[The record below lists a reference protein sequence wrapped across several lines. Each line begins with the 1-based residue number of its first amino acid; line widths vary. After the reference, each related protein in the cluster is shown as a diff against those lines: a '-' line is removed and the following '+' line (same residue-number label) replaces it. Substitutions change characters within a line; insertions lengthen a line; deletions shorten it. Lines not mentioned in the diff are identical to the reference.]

1 MNNNR
6 YASEDNGSVAEISAS
21 GQTHGNMSATSE
33 SGIESTTEEE
43 DYNQNK
49 KAEVSNQNLD
59 VARREQKAVNRSKLL
74 VALFL
79 FLAACATAAVTY
91 RFVEQQE
98 RNDFEGQFR
107 SHADEIVVVTK
118 QKTDQLFRAL
128 NSFSISVASE
138 AQATDQAWPFVTI
151 SDWSAKAQSLGE
163 LIGVPEATMA
173 FCPVVNP
180 ANIGQWTSHTME
192 NAPKIY
198 QDAIDTEG
206 FNMTA
211 IELMRKTTPLIFRYD
226 LETLSIYPSEDTALP
241 VWQSYPFAIEPTTQR
256 TLTNID
262 LMSFKQFSDLFFLT
276 NATLNTTISFSET
289 LIEEGGGSS
298 LPIVSSQIMQPIF
311 KSAKS
316 KAEDRE
322 MAGVV
327 YLTMEWT
334 RYFEDFFTEETD
346 PITLVLVNSCPTYNL
361 YNQESFAEEEV
372 NVVSYEIKGPVATYL
387 GEYDAH
393 DPQYDALE
401 VTSILVDLD
410 IKSSSIP
417 SGQCIPKLS
426 LHLYPTEQ
434 FEETFYTVSRF
445 LYTGVIIAIF
455 LFTSFVFLLYDY
467 FVGRRQRKVMD
478 RIIMQD
484 QLVANV
490 FPTAIRNRLYDGMG
504 KSGRP
509 GGNFVDSFD
518 NDYEADK
525 VTDGAP
531 MADLF
536 PNTSIVFADIVG
548 FTAWSSAR
556 EPQQVF
562 ALLETIYA
570 AFDRVAYRHNVFK
583 VETVGDS
590 YVAAAGLPEP
600 MEEHAVAAC
609 KFARDCMRKMKD
621 ITLKLEVSLG
631 PDTSDL
637 ELRVGIHS
645 GQVTAG
651 VLRGER
657 SRFQLFGDTVNT
669 AARMEST
676 GRANCIQITETT
688 AHLLRESGFANMIIP
703 RGEKTFVKG
712 KGEMQTYWLRST
724 FSKKAKVKG
733 SACQVESTISEEETT
748 DDSFSVSDR
757 EDDFL
762 DMNGVETMNKTQRL
776 VEWNVEVLS
785 SLLQQIVTSRGGSRK
800 SIKPLEVV
808 ESNIRSG
815 QTILE
820 EFVPIIQLKRAA
832 NDLQEDRRK
841 SPSTIDIGND
851 VKSELRIFLARIADL
866 YTDSNPFHNFEHA
879 SHVTASVKKLLKR
892 IVNVDPGNGL
902 TQSNASSEVNMVDLA
917 GHSYGITSDPLTQF
931 AVVFAAIIH
940 DVDHPGVPNTQLVKE
955 GAPNAKLYKNKSV
968 AEQNSV
974 DIAWKILM
982 QKEYESL
989 RSCIYQT
996 EGELRR
1002 FRQLV
1007 VNTVMATDIV
1017 DKELQALRK
1026 ARWETAFSSDASN
1039 RLRDDDSENRKATI
1053 VIEHLIQASDVVH
1066 TMQHWHIYK
1075 SWNEKF
1081 FCECYKA
1088 YKSGR
1093 ADVDPS
1099 INWYKGE
1106 IGFFDFYVI
1115 PLAKK
1120 LDDCGVFGVSSHE
1133 YLNYAM
1139 ANRDEWVRDG
1149 EELVNQFLENNNQ
1162 RKGKQ

>member
-1 MNNNR
+1 MKDQ
-6 YASEDNGSVAEISAS
+6 YASEDNSRS
-21 GQTHGNMSATSE
+21 GQSHGNSTYVSE
-33 SGIESTTEEE
+33 SGFNSSSDEF
-43 DYNQNK
+43 NLK
-49 KAEVSNQNLD
+49 RKADSPTRNLD
-59 VARREQKAVNRSKLL
+59 YVAMREHKAVNRSKLL

-79 FLAACATAAVTY
+79 FLAACATAAATY
-91 RFVEQQE
+91 LFVEQQE
-98 RNDFEGQFR
+98 RNDFEDQFR
-107 SHADEIVVVTK
+107 SQSHEIAAVTK
-118 QKTDQLFRAL
+118 QKTDQLFNAL

-138 AQATDQAWPFVTI
+138 AKATDQAWPFVTI
-151 SDWSAKAQSLGE
+151 SDWSRKALALGE
-163 LIGVPEATMA
+163 LIGVPGATIA
-173 FCPVVNP
+173 FCPVVKP
-180 ANIGQWTSHTME
+180 ADIGQWTSHTME
-192 NAPKIY
+192 DAPKIY

-206 FNMTA
+206 FNMTIA
-211 IELMRKTTPLIFRYD
+211 ELMTKTTPLIFQYD
-226 LETLSIYPSEDTALP
+226 METYSLIPSQDTALP
-241 VWQSYPFAIEPTTQR
+241 VWQSYPFAMEPTTQR
-256 TLTNID
+256 TYTNID
-262 LMSFKQFSDLFFLT
+262 MMAFKQFSDIFFLT
-276 NATLNTTISFSET
+276 NATLNTTIGFSEM
-289 LIEEGGGSS
+289 LIEKGGGSS

-311 KSAKS
+311 DTTDTR
-316 KAEDRE
+316 AEDRE
-322 MAGVV
+322 MVGGVW
-327 YLTMEWT
+327 LTMEWT
-334 RYFEDFFTEETD
+334 KYFESFFTDETD
-346 PITLVLVNSCPTYNL
+346 SITLVLVNSCPTYNL
-361 YNQESFAEEEV
+361 NNEETFREEEV
-372 NVVSYEIKGPVATYL
+372 TVVSYEINGQEATYL

-410 IKSSSIP
+410 IESSSIP

-434 FEETFYTVSRF
+434 FEETFHTAKRF

-455 LFTSFVFLLYDY
+455 VFTSFVFLLYDY

-509 GGNFVDSFD
+509 GGNFVDGFD
-518 NDYEADK
+518 NDCEADK
-525 VTDGAP
+525 VTNGAP

-536 PNTSIVFADIVG
+536 PNTTIIFADISG

-562 ALLETIYA
+562 TLLETIYA
-570 AFDRVAYRHNVFK
+570 TFDRVAYRHNVFK

-590 YVAAAGLPEP
+590 YVAATGVPEP
-600 MEEHAVAAC
+600 MKEHAVTAC
-609 KFARDCMRKMKD
+609 KFARDCLKKMKE

-637 ELRVGIHS
+637 KLRVGIHS

-657 SRFQLFGDTVNT
+657 SRFQLFGDTMNT

-676 GRANCIQITETT
+676 GRANCIQITAAT
-688 AHLLRESGFANMIIP
+688 ADLLKEGGFENMIIP
-703 RGEKTFVKG
+703 RAEKTFVKG

-724 FSKKAKVKG
+724 NSKRVRAMDT
-733 SACQVESTISEEETT
+733 AHRIESTISEEETA
-748 DDSFSVSDR
+748 DSSFSASDR
-757 EDDFL
+757 ADDLF
-762 DMNGVETMNKTQRL
+762 DMNGVDSMNKTQRL
-776 VEWNVEVLS
+776 VEWNVEVLM
-785 SLLQQIVTSRGGSRK
+785 SLLQQIVISRGGSRK
-800 SIKPLEVV
+800 SIKPLEVA

-820 EFVPIIQLKRAA
+820 EFVPIIHLKRLD
-832 NDLQEDRRK
+832 NDSVDPRQ
-841 SPSTIDIGND
+841 SPMSEIAIGDD
-851 VKSELRIFLARIADL
+851 VKSELRSFLANIAQM

-879 SHVTASVKKLLKR
+879 SHVTSSVKKLLKR
-892 IVNVDPGNGL
+892 IVNVDPENGL
-902 TQSNASSEVNMVDLA
+902 TQPNASSEVNMVDLA

-955 GAPNAKLYKNKSV
+955 GAPNAELYKNKSV

-982 QKEYESL
+982 EKEYELL

-996 EGELRR
+996 EGELCR

-1017 DKELQALRK
+1017 DMELQELRK
-1026 ARWETAFSSDASN
+1026 ARWETAFSSDVSN
-1039 RLRDDDSENRKATI
+1039 LRSDDDSEDRKATI

-1149 EELVNQFLENNNQ
+1149 EELVNQFLENY
-1162 RKGKQ
+1162 KAKTSEGGK